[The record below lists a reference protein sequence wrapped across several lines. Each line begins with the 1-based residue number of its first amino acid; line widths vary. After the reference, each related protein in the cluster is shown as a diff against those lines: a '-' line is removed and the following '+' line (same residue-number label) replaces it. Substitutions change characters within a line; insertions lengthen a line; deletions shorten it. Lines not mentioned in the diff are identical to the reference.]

1 MAQPVP
7 GTHFSGTKDESL
19 DFDSFTL
26 SDAEVEAAT
35 AKNEAFIEA
44 QPEIEA
50 SDDCEG
56 GACKI

>member
-1 MAQPVP
+1 MNSKTP
-7 GTHFSGTKDESL
+7 GVVNHGTNDESI
-19 DFDSFTL
+19 DFGAFEL
-26 SDAEVEAAT
+26 SDADVAAAEAKAD
-35 AKNEAFIEA
+35 AFIDS